1 MKNEI
6 GISLIGLGVVGS
18 GVAKQLIS
26 KEHIFT
32 EAVGSKLVLNHVMVR
47 NKTKKR
53 DFQLSPDLFV
63 DTFEE
68 IINDDSTDVVIEVI
82 GGVEPAKTFIIQAL
96 NNQKH
101 VVTANKELIAKH
113 GPELIS
119 IATENNVR
127 ILFEASVA
135 GGTPIISPVIRDFS
149 ANNITSIK
157 AIINGTTNYI
167 LSRMSTENADYFEV
181 LKDAQKLGYAES
193 DPTND
198 VEGVD
203 AAYKLAI
210 LSSLSYK
217 SFVKDSDV
225 YCEGITNISAKDFQ
239 IAKELGYE
247 IKLIGFSEFKDDQI
261 SARVHP
267 TLISKNEMLANVN
280 GVLNSV
286 QIETDLIGNVLFH
299 GAGAGSLPTASAVLA
314 DVIDISRN
322 ISSDFVVL
330 DYMNIS
336 EKSSIVEISDL
347 VTKYYIRVS
356 ANDQPGVLSQISTIL
371 ANHQISIASFIQKSS
386 YDGLA
391 ELVIMTHEALERSI
405 QDALGE
411 IRNLNVVK
419 AIDNSIRVMN

>member
-1 MKNEI
+1 
-6 GISLIGLGVVGS
+6 
-18 GVAKQLIS
+18 
-26 KEHIFT
+26 
-32 EAVGSKLVLNHVMVR
+32 
-47 NKTKKR
+47 
-53 DFQLSPDLFV
+53 
-63 DTFEE
+63 
-68 IINDDSTDVVIEVI
+68 
-82 GGVEPAKTFIIQAL
+82 
-96 NNQKH
+96 
-101 VVTANKELIAKH
+101 
-113 GPELIS
+113 
-119 IATENNVR
+119 
-127 ILFEASVA
+127 
-135 GGTPIISPVIRDFS
+135 
-149 ANNITSIK
+149 
-157 AIINGTTNYI
+157 
-167 LSRMSTENADYFEV
+167 MSTENADYFEV

-247 IKLIGFSEFKDDQI
+247 IKLIAFSEFKDDQI

-267 TLISKNEMLANVN
+267 ILISKNEMLANVN

-286 QIETDLIGNVLFH
+286 QIETDLIGNVFH
-299 GAGAGSLPTASAVLA
+299 GAGDWFFAYGKCSFA

-322 ISSDFVVL
+322 ISSGFVVL

-356 ANDQPGVLSQISTIL
+356 ANDQPAFYLKSQLFLLII
-371 ANHQISIASFIQKSS
+371 K
-386 YDGLA
+386 
-391 ELVIMTHEALERSI
+391 LV
-405 QDALGE
+405 
-411 IRNLNVVK
+411 
-419 AIDNSIRVMN
+419 

>member
-1 MKNEI
+1 MANEI
-6 GISLIGLGVVGS
+6 GVSLLGLGVVGS
-18 GVAKQLIS
+18 GIAQQLIA
-26 KEHIFT
+26 KEHT
-32 EAVGSKLVLNHVMVR
+32 YTQQVGSKLVLNHVLVR
-47 NKTKKR
+47 DKNKNR
-53 DFQLSPDLFV
+53 DIQISQQLFADSIDQ
-63 DTFEE
+63 
-68 IINDDSTDVVIEVI
+68 IINDDKTDIVIEVI
-82 GGVEPAKTFIIQAL
+82 GGEEPAKSFITQAL
-96 NNQKH
+96 NSKKH

-119 IATENNVR
+119 VARENNVR

-135 GGTPIISPVIRDFS
+135 GGTPIIAPVLRDFS
-149 ANNITSIK
+149 GNNITSIK

-167 LSRMSTENADYFEV
+167 LSRMSTENADYVEV

-198 VEGVD
+198 VEGID
-203 AAYKLAI
+203 AAYKLSI

-247 IKLIGFSEFKDDQI
+247 IKLIAFSEFKDNKV

-267 TLISKNEMLANVN
+267 TLISKNQMLANVH

-286 QIETDLIGNVLFH
+286 QIETDLIGEVLFH

-322 ISSDFVVL
+322 ISSGFVNL
-330 DYMNIS
+330 DYMNIDQNA
-336 EKSSIVEISDL
+336 SIVEISNL
-347 VTKYYIRVS
+347 NTKYYIRVS
-356 ANDQPGVLSQISTIL
+356 ANDEPGVLSRISTIL
-371 ANHQISIASFIQKSS
+371 ADHKISIASFIQKSS
-386 YDGLA
+386 HEGIA
-391 ELVIMTHEALERSI
+391 ELVIMTHEALEKSV
-405 QDALGE
+405 QEALNQ
-411 IRNLNVVK
+411 IRNLSVVK
-419 AIDNSIRVMN
+419 AIENSIWVMD

>member
-1 MKNEI
+1 MADDI
-6 GISLIGLGVVGS
+6 GVSLLGLGVVGS
-18 GVAKQLIS
+18 GIAEQLIA
-26 KEHIFT
+26 KEHT
-32 EAVGSKLVLNHVMVR
+32 YQQQVGSKLVLNHVLVKDKDKNR
-47 NKTKKR
+47 EIEIP
-53 DFQLSPDLFV
+53 QQLFV
-63 DTFEE
+63 DSFDE
-68 IINDDSTDVVIEVI
+68 IINDDKTSIVIEVI
-82 GGVEPAKTFIIQAL
+82 GGEEPAKSFIVAAL
-96 NNQKH
+96 NNKKH

-119 IATENNVR
+119 LAKKNNVR
-127 ILFEASVA
+127 LLFEASVA
-135 GGTPIISPVIRDFS
+135 GGTPIIAPVLRDFS

-157 AIINGTTNYI
+157 AILNGTTNYI

-198 VEGVD
+198 VEGID

-225 YCEGITNISAKDFQ
+225 YCEGITSISAKDFQ

-247 IKLIGFSEFKDDQI
+247 IKLIAFSELKDNQI

-267 TLISKNEMLANVN
+267 TLISKNEMLANVH

-299 GAGAGSLPTASAVLA
+299 GAGAGSFPTASAVLA

-322 ISSDFVVL
+322 ISSGFVYL
-330 DYMNIS
+330 DHMNIDLN
-336 EKSSIVEISDL
+336 SSIGDISNL
-347 VTKYYIRVS
+347 STKYYIRVS
-356 ANDQPGVLSQISTIL
+356 ANDEPGVLSRISTIL
-371 ANHQISIASFIQKSS
+371 ADHQISIASFIQKSS
-386 YDGLA
+386 HEGIA
-391 ELVIMTHEALERSI
+391 ELVIMTHEALERSV
-405 QDALGE
+405 QEALNQ
-411 IRNLNVVK
+411 IKNLSAVK
-419 AIDNSIRVMN
+419 AIENSIRVMN

>member
-1 MKNEI
+1 
-6 GISLIGLGVVGS
+6 
-18 GVAKQLIS
+18 
-26 KEHIFT
+26 
-32 EAVGSKLVLNHVMVR
+32 
-47 NKTKKR
+47 
-53 DFQLSPDLFV
+53 
-63 DTFEE
+63 
-68 IINDDSTDVVIEVI
+68 
-82 GGVEPAKTFIIQAL
+82 
-96 NNQKH
+96 
-101 VVTANKELIAKH
+101 
-113 GPELIS
+113 
-119 IATENNVR
+119 
-127 ILFEASVA
+127 
-135 GGTPIISPVIRDFS
+135 
-149 ANNITSIK
+149 
-157 AIINGTTNYI
+157 
-167 LSRMSTENADYFEV
+167 MSTENADYFEV

-247 IKLIGFSEFKDDQI
+247 IKLIAFSEFKDDQI

-322 ISSDFVVL
+322 ISSGFVVL